1 MTTLQIIIVM
11 FLTAHVSTRFVRD
24 ISRHPEK
31 PLVYCIDGLEI
42 IALAMIFKMI
52 GS

>member
-11 FLTAHVSTRFVRD
+11 FLTACVSTRFVRD